1 MAQFCHVGQGDPPLG
16 VPAVTSRA
24 TGGDEGTRSI
34 IHRLTSL
41 PIEWATMSSVVPDA
55 TVIPALLSAAA
66 TRRYDGGPVVV
77 VADGAVVADRDGEAD
92 HRVIASPC
100 PPPQPGAPGA
110 GLRSRALR
118 SETSSG
124 SVTIRSTVASAS
136 ARTVLVIGLDGTDY
150 LPVGYDSWPVDDE
163 RTRVSMTHFYR
174 MLGERLASG
183 GWIWWE
189 TPSSA

>member
-34 IHRLTSL
+34 IHRLTSP

-55 TVIPALLSAAA
+55 AVIPALLSAAA
-66 TRRYDGGPVVV
+66 NRRSTAAGRRRSGRRRRRRSSV
-77 VADGAVVADRDGEAD
+77 GEAD

-124 SVTIRSTVASAS
+124 SVTIRSTVAYAL